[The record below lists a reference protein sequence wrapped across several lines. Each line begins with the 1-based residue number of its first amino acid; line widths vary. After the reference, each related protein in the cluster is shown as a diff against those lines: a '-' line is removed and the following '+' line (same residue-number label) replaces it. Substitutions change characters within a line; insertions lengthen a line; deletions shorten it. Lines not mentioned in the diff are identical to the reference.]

1 MKSATDVLQRKSER
15 VKNSMRTIDNNRGL
29 FTNPD
34 KVEFSR
40 EPSDESDPL
49 KIFQPYGLTP
59 REVELF
65 PWLTRGKTTT
75 EIGLILGIRPGT
87 VTKHLVNIYNKL
99 GVNSRT
105 AAVVWFLE
113 IMYQAR
119 TSKNAGF
126 ILKSVNISESGSVVA
141 PSTDIA

>member
-1 MKSATDVLQRKSER
+1 
-15 VKNSMRTIDNNRGL
+15 MRTIDNKRGL

-40 EPSDESDPL
+40 EPSVESDPL
-49 KIFQPYGLTP
+49 EIFHPYGLTP
-59 REVELF
+59 REFELL
-65 PWLTRGKTTT
+65 PWLTRGKTTV

-87 VTKHLVNIYNKL
+87 VTKHLDHIYTKL

-113 IMYQAR
+113 IMHQAP
-119 TSKNAGF
+119 KNMSREFYTEVGGWPF
-126 ILKSVNISESGSVVA
+126 G
-141 PSTDIA
+141 